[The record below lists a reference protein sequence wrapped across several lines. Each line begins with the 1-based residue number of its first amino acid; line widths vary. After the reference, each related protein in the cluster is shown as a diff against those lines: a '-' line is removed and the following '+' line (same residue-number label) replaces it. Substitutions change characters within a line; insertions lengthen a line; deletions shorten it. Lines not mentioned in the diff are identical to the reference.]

1 MLTTTDKKFFCE
13 IIANAVAQA
22 HLTHSDEKLRNR
34 WINAIAKAAAIILEG
49 DTTFLHFN
57 PQAEILYYW
66 SPESNEI
73 YQTSETCECTAYN
86 QPIPQPCYHRAMSCL
101 IKNYY
106 EFQQRPGELAQI
118 DFADALYQPP
128 DNQLLRNLNANYV
141 ADIIQIAHQQTGKQI
156 ILASH
161 SYGAIPVLQGAHR
174 WQSRSVTR
182 QTWRQ
187 SAESAPAPAPE

>member
-1 MLTTTDKKFFCE
+1 MLKITDKKFLCE
-13 IIANAVAQA
+13 IVADAVAQT
-22 HLTHSDEKLRNR
+22 HLTYSDEKFRNR
-34 WINAIAKAAAIILEG
+34 WIKAIAKSAAIILEG

-57 PQAEILYYW
+57 PQTEILYYW

-118 DFADALYQPP
+118 DFADAVFFDAELPAKTKVE
-128 DNQLLRNLNANYV
+128 LLNMCIFEGRSEL
-141 ADIIQIAHQQTGKQI
+141 
-156 ILASH
+156 
-161 SYGAIPVLQGAHR
+161 IPRVKALQK
-174 WQSRSVTR
+174 SV
-182 QTWRQ
+182 
-187 SAESAPAPAPE
+187 SA